1 MSLRLQVDEDGFA
14 PNSVAQPQQ
23 RNALKFRVALN
34 AKSKIFDRA
43 FLPPTALPSVLRG
56 WGVK

>member
-1 MSLRLQVDEDGFA
+1 MSPRLQVDEDGFA

-43 FLPPTALPSVLRG
+43 FLLPTALSSVLR
-56 WGVK
+56 